1 MFRSIVKVLEN
12 YQRLF
17 TGKGLNSNELMLIEK
32 DVIISNEK
40 ALAIWMN
47 NYFAN
52 ITIDLDL
59 KRNSE
64 NVYDPPTNVCS
75 IKKKIQGHQNILKIE
90 EVFIVTDLFSFHEII
105 EDEL

>member
-32 DVIISNEK
+32 DVKISNEK

-64 NVYDPPTNVCS
+64 NVYDPSTNLCS
-75 IKKKIQGHQNILKIE
+75 IKKKFKVTKI
-90 EVFIVTDLFSFHEII
+90 F
-105 EDEL
+105 

>member
-1 MFRSIVKVLEN
+1 MFRSIVKALEN

-64 NVYDPPTNVCS
+64 NVYDPSTNLCS
-75 IKKKIQGHQNILKIE
+75 IKKRFKVTKI
-90 EVFIVTDLFSFHEII
+90 F
-105 EDEL
+105 

>member
-32 DVIISNEK
+32 DVKISNEK

-59 KRNSE
+59 KRNNE
-64 NVYDPPTNVCS
+64 NVYDPSTNLCS

-90 EVFIVTDLFSFHEII
+90 GVFIVTDLFSFHEII

>member
-64 NVYDPPTNVCS
+64 NVYDPSTNLCS
-75 IKKKIQGHQNILKIE
+75 IKKKFKVTKI
-90 EVFIVTDLFSFHEII
+90 F
-105 EDEL
+105 

>member
-32 DVIISNEK
+32 DVKISNEK

-64 NVYDPPTNVCS
+64 NVYDPSTNLCS
-75 IKKKIQGHQNILKIE
+75 IKKRFKVTKI
-90 EVFIVTDLFSFHEII
+90 F
-105 EDEL
+105 

>member
-32 DVIISNEK
+32 DVKISNEK

-59 KRNSE
+59 KRNNE
-64 NVYDPPTNVCS
+64 NVYDPSTNLCS
-75 IKKKIQGHQNILKIE
+75 IKKRFKVTKI
-90 EVFIVTDLFSFHEII
+90 F
-105 EDEL
+105 

>member
-64 NVYDPPTNVCS
+64 NVYDPSTNLCS
-75 IKKKIQGHQNILKIE
+75 IKKRFKVTKI
-90 EVFIVTDLFSFHEII
+90 F
-105 EDEL
+105 

>member
-32 DVIISNEK
+32 DVKISNEK

-59 KRNSE
+59 KRNNE
-64 NVYDPPTNVCS
+64 NVYDPSTNLCS
-75 IKKKIQGHQNILKIE
+75 IKKKFKVTKI
-90 EVFIVTDLFSFHEII
+90 F
-105 EDEL
+105 

>member
-1 MFRSIVKVLEN
+1 MLRSTVKVLEKH
-12 YQRLF
+12 RLF

-64 NVYDPPTNVCS
+64 NVYDPSTNLCS

>member
-32 DVIISNEK
+32 DVKISNEK

-59 KRNSE
+59 KRNNE
-64 NVYDPPTNVCS
+64 NVYDPSTNLCS

-90 EVFIVTDLFSFHEII
+90 EFFIVTDLFSFHEII

>member
-32 DVIISNEK
+32 DVIVSNEK

-64 NVYDPPTNVCS
+64 NVYDPSTNLCS
-75 IKKKIQGHQNILKIE
+75 IKKRFKVTKI
-90 EVFIVTDLFSFHEII
+90 F
-105 EDEL
+105 